1 MSKHPDD
8 LFEDEDEPAENDH
21 DAEFSALLEESLT
34 ATGSRLEPGQK
45 ITATVLQIGAE
56 WLFLDVGQKG
66 EGVLDVRE
74 LVDNEG
80 NLSVAV
86 GDRLEAYFLSRA
98 GGELR
103 FTTRIGGG
111 SSGTAQLEEAWRS
124 GIPVDGRIEKE
135 VKGGYEV
142 KLPGDVRAFC
152 PYSQLG
158 LRRQETAEELIGGSR
173 SFKISQF
180 SEQGRNIVVSHREIL
195 EEERR
200 RQREQLR
207 RTLEVGQVVS
217 GVVTNVREFGA
228 FVDIGGLEGLLPI
241 SEISYGRVEDIH
253 AVLQVGQQL
262 EVALKSCDWE
272 ANKFSFS
279 LRDTQADPWNKVG
292 SLYREGMVCSG
303 RVSRL
308 ANFGA
313 FVTLEEGIDGL
324 VHISKLGAG
333 RHLKHAQEALKVGEE
348 LLVRID
354 KIDREQ
360 QRISLIPAGDEAA
373 AEAGPTSYSEQP
385 SGGGMGSLGD
395 LLKSS
400 LDRQGKKRR

>member
-1 MSKHPDD
+1 MSKRHDD
-8 LFEDEDEPAENDH
+8 LFGDEDEQPENDQQ
-21 DAEFSALLEESLT
+21 DEFSALLEQSLT
-34 ATGSRLEPGQK
+34 TAAPRLEPGQK
-45 ITATVLQIGAE
+45 VTATVLQLGPE
-56 WLFLDVGQKG
+56 WVFLDVGQKG

-74 LVDNEG
+74 LIDTEG
-80 NLSVAV
+80 NLRVAV

-173 SFKISQF
+173 SFKITQF
-180 SEQGRNIVVSHREIL
+180 GEQGRNIVVSHREIL

-200 RQREQLR
+200 RQREELR
-207 RTLEVGQVVS
+207 RTLEVGQVVN
-217 GVVTNVREFGA
+217 GVVTSVREFGA
-228 FVDIGGLEGLLPI
+228 FIDIGGLEGLLPI

-253 AVLQVGQQL
+253 AVLQIGQQL
-262 EVALKSCDWE
+262 EVALKSCDWD

-279 LRDTQADPWNKVG
+279 LRDTQADPWNQVH
-292 SLYREGMVCSG
+292 SRYREGMVCTG

-308 ANFGA
+308 TNFGA

-324 VHISKLGAG
+324 IHISRLGAG
-333 RHLKHAQEALKVGEE
+333 RHLKHAQEVLKVGEV
-348 LLVRID
+348 LPVRID

-360 QRISLIPAGDEAA
+360 QRISLVPATGEAA
-373 AEAGPTSYSEQP
+373 AEAEPTSYSEP
-385 SGGGMGSLGD
+385 LPGGGMGSLGD
-395 LLKSS
+395 LLKAS
-400 LDRQGKKRR
+400 LDRQGKKPR